1 MSLPFRHKLEPSRA
15 LTDLDPT
22 SLSATDL
29 AQRIAR
35 REVSC
40 TAVMTAFLDR
50 IDAINPR
57 VNAIVSRVGRPA
69 LLAQAA
75 EYDRCEPKGPLHGLP
90 FAVKDLE
97 AVAGL
102 PNTMGSPLFRD
113 QVPTTDSIMVSRL
126 RAAGAIFIGKT
137 NVPEFGFGSQTY
149 NTVFGTTL
157 NAYDQSRTAGGS
169 SGGAAVALAS
179 RMVPLADGSDH
190 AGSLRNPA
198 AFNNVFGFRPSF
210 GRIPTEAPD
219 VFAATLGVLGPM
231 ARSVEDLALL
241 LSVQAGPDPRAPLA
255 IRQTAASV
263 TRLLDVPVAGR
274 RIGWLGDLGGYL
286 AIEPG
291 ILPLCETALGVFET
305 LGVSVEPVDIGFPLP
320 ELWEAWTT
328 LRSWGVAANLG
339 EVHADPARRALLKP
353 EAQWEIRRGL
363 AVSGT
368 AISEALAVRTRWYL
382 HMLRLFER
390 FDHLVLP
397 SAQVFPFP
405 AELHW
410 PQAIGGRAMDTYHR
424 WMEVVIL
431 ATMAQLPALNAPVG
445 FGTAGLPMGMQIIGR
460 PQDEL
465 SCLQIGHAYDLAT
478 RWPDRRPPALG

>member
-1 MSLPFRHKLEPSRA
+1 VI
-15 LTDLDPT
+15 DLDPT
-22 SLSATDL
+22 QLSATDL
-29 AQRIAR
+29 ACRIAR
-35 REVSC
+35 REMSC
-40 TAVMTAFLDR
+40 VAVMTAFLDR
-50 IDAINPR
+50 IDAINPS
-57 VNAIVSRVGRPA
+57 VNAIVSRVERPA

-75 EYDRCEPKGPLHGLP
+75 EFDIGEPRGPLHGLP

-102 PNTMGSPLFRD
+102 PNTMGSPLYRD
-113 QVPTTDSIMVSRL
+113 EMPAADSIMVARL

-157 NAYDQSRTAGGS
+157 NAYDQNRTAGGS
-169 SGGAAVALAS
+169 SGGAAVALAA

-219 VFAATLGVLGPM
+219 VFAAALGVLGPM

-241 LSVQAGPDPRAPLA
+241 LSVQAGFDPRAPLS

-263 TRLLDVPVAGR
+263 TAPLDVPVAGR
-274 RIGWLGDLGGYL
+274 RVGWLGDLGGYL
-286 AIEPG
+286 AVEPG
-291 ILPLCETALGVFET
+291 ILPLCESALGVFET
-305 LGVSVEPVDIGFPLP
+305 LGAVVEPVRIGFPMP
-320 ELWEAWTT
+320 ELWQAWTT

-339 EVHADPARRALLKP
+339 EIYADPARRALLKP
-353 EAQWEIRRGL
+353 EAQWEIARGL
-363 AVSGT
+363 GVSGT

-382 HMLRLFER
+382 HMLGLFER
-390 FDHLVLP
+390 LDHLVLP
-397 SAQVFPFP
+397 SAQVFPF
-405 AELHW
+405 AADLHW
-410 PQAIGGRAMDTYHR
+410 PQAIAGRAMDTYHR
-424 WMEVVIL
+424 WMEVVIP
-431 ATMAQLPALNAPVG
+431 ATMAQLPALNVPVG
-445 FGTAGLPMGMQIIGR
+445 FGDLGLPMGMQIIGR

-465 SCLQIGHAYDLAT
+465 SCLQIGHAYDVAT
-478 RWPDRRPPALG
+478 RWPERRPPVMGA

>member
-1 MSLPFRHKLEPSRA
+1 VS
-15 LTDLDPT
+15 DLDPT
-22 SLSATDL
+22 QLSATDL
-29 AQRIAR
+29 ARRITT
-35 REVSC
+35 REISC
-40 TAVMTAFLDR
+40 VAVMTAFLDR
-50 IDAINPR
+50 IDAINPS
-57 VNAIVSRVGRPA
+57 VNAIVSRVERPA

-75 EYDRCEPKGPLHGLP
+75 EYDRGEPRGPLHGLP

-113 QVPTTDSIMVSRL
+113 TIPPADSIMASRL

-169 SGGAAVALAS
+169 SGGAAVALAT

-198 AFNNVFGFRPSF
+198 GFNNVFGFRPSF
-210 GRIPTEAPD
+210 GRVPAEAPD
-219 VFAATLGVLGPM
+219 VFAASLGVLGPM

-241 LSVQAGPDPRAPLA
+241 LSVQAGFDPRAPLSA
-255 IRQTAASV
+255 RQTGASV
-263 TRLLDVPVAGR
+263 TAPLDVPVAGR

-291 ILPLCETALGVFET
+291 ILPLCESALGVMET
-305 LGVSVEPVDIGFPLP
+305 LGAVVKPVAIGFPMAA
-320 ELWEAWTT
+320 LWEAWTT

-339 EVHADPARRALLKP
+339 EVYGDPARRPLLKP
-353 EAQWEIRRGL
+353 EAQWEIARGL
-363 AVSGT
+363 AVSGS
-368 AISEALAVRTRWYL
+368 AISAALAVRTRWYL
-382 HMLRLFER
+382 HMLGLFER
-390 FDHLVLP
+390 FDHFALP
-397 SAQVFPFP
+397 TAQVFPY
-405 AELHW
+405 AADLHW

-424 WMEVVIL
+424 WMEVVIP
-431 ATMAQLPALNAPVG
+431 ATMAQLPALNVPVG
-445 FGTAGLPMGMQIIGR
+445 FGEAGLPMGMQIIGR

-465 SCLQIGHAYDLAT
+465 SCLQMGQAYDRAT
-478 RWPDRRPPALG
+478 RWPERRPPALGT

>member
-1 MSLPFRHKLEPSRA
+1 M
-15 LTDLDPT
+15 TDLDLT
-22 SLSATDL
+22 ALSATEL
-29 AQRIAR
+29 ARQIADKSI
-35 REVSC
+35 SC
-40 TAVMTAFLDR
+40 VEVMTAFLDR
-50 IDAINPR
+50 IDAINPH
-57 VNAIVSRVGRPA
+57 VNAIVSRVERPA

-75 EYDRCEPKGPLHGLP
+75 HYDACEPKGPLHGLP

-113 QVPTTDSIMVSRL
+113 EVPPADSIMVSRL

-169 SGGAAVALAS
+169 SGGAAVALAT

-210 GRIPTEAPD
+210 GRVPAEAAD

-241 LSVQAGPDPRAPLA
+241 LSVQAGPDPRAPLS
-255 IRQTAASV
+255 IRQTGPSV
-263 TRLLDVPVAGR
+263 TAPLDGPVAGR

-286 AIEPG
+286 AVEPG
-291 ILPLCETALGVFET
+291 ILPLCESALGVLET
-305 LGVSVEPVDIGFPLP
+305 LGAVVEPVRIGFPMP
-320 ELWEAWTT
+320 ELWDAWTT

-339 EVHADPARRALLKP
+339 EIYADPGRRALLKP
-353 EAQWEIRRGL
+353 EAQWEIARGL
-363 AVSGT
+363 GISGT
-368 AISEALAVRTRWYL
+368 ALSEALAVRTRWYL
-382 HMLRLFER
+382 YMLGLFER

-397 SAQVFPFP
+397 SAQVFPF
-405 AELHW
+405 AADLHW
-410 PQAIGGRAMDTYHR
+410 PQAIAGRAMDTYHR
-424 WMEVVIL
+424 WMEVVIP
-431 ATMAQLPALNAPVG
+431 ATMAQLPALNVPVG
-445 FGTAGLPMGMQIIGR
+445 FGETDLPMGMQIIGR

-465 SCLQIGHAYDLAT
+465 SCLQIGHAYDVAT
-478 RWPDRRPPALG
+478 RWPERRPSILGA

>member
-1 MSLPFRHKLEPSRA
+1 
-15 LTDLDPT
+15 LTDPT
-22 SLSATDL
+22 RLSATDL
-29 AQRIAR
+29 ARRIAAR
-35 REVSC
+35 DLSC
-40 TAVMTAFLDR
+40 VAVMTAFLDR
-50 IDAINPR
+50 IDAINPS
-57 VNAIVSRVGRPA
+57 VNAIVSPVGRA
-69 LLAQAA
+69 SLLAQAA
-75 EYDRCEPKGPLHGLP
+75 EYDRMAPMGPLHGLP

-97 AVAGL
+97 PVAGL

-113 QVPTTDSIMVSRL
+113 QMPPADSIMVSRL

-157 NAYDQSRTAGGS
+157 NAYDQTKTAGGS
-169 SGGAAVALAS
+169 SGGAAVALAT

-241 LSVQAGPDPRAPLA
+241 LSVQAGPDPRAPLSA
-255 IRQTAASV
+255 GQTAASV
-263 TRLLDVPVAGR
+263 TAPLDVPVAGR

-291 ILPLCETALGVFET
+291 ILPLCESALGVFET
-305 LGVSVEPVDIGFPLP
+305 LGAVVEPVAIGFPMA

-339 EVHADPARRALLKP
+339 ELHADPARRELLKP
-353 EAQWEIRRGL
+353 EARWEIERGL

-368 AISEALAVRTRWYL
+368 AISAALAVRTRWYL
-382 HMLRLFER
+382 HMLGLFER

-397 SAQVFPFP
+397 SAQVFPF
-405 AELHW
+405 AAGLHW
-410 PQAIGGRAMDTYHR
+410 PQAIGGRAMDSYHR
-424 WMEVVIL
+424 WMEVVIP
-431 ATMAQLPALNAPVG
+431 ATMAQLPALNVPVG
-445 FGTAGLPMGMQIIGR
+445 FGELGLPMGMQIIGR
-460 PQDEL
+460 PRDEL
-465 SCLQIGHAYDLAT
+465 SCLQIAHAYDLAT
-478 RWPDRRPPALG
+478 RWPERRRPALGV

>member
-1 MSLPFRHKLEPSRA
+1 M
-15 LTDLDPT
+15 TDPT
-22 SLSATDL
+22 ETSATDL
-29 AQRIAR
+29 ARAIADKSI
-35 REVSC
+35 SC
-40 TAVMTAFLDR
+40 VAVMTAFLDR
-50 IDAINPR
+50 IDAINPH
-57 VNAIVSRVGRPA
+57 VNAIVSRAGRPA

-75 EYDRCEPKGPLHGLP
+75 HYDACEPKGPLHGLP

-113 QVPTTDSIMVSRL
+113 EVPPADSIMVSRL

-169 SGGAAVALAS
+169 SGGAAVALAT

-210 GRIPTEAPD
+210 GRVPAEAAD

-241 LSVQAGPDPRAPLA
+241 LSVQAGPDPRAPLS
-255 IRQTAASV
+255 IRQTGPSV
-263 TRLLDVPVAGR
+263 TAPLDAPVAGR

-286 AIEPG
+286 AVEPG
-291 ILPLCETALGVFET
+291 ILPLCESALGVLET
-305 LGVSVEPVDIGFPLP
+305 LGAVVEPVLIGFPIA
-320 ELWEAWTT
+320 ELWDAWTT

-339 EVHADPARRALLKP
+339 EIYADPARRALLKP
-353 EAQWEIRRGL
+353 EAQWEIARGL
-363 AVSGT
+363 GISGT

-382 HMLRLFER
+382 HMLGLFER

-397 SAQVFPFP
+397 SAQVFPF
-405 AELHW
+405 AADLHW
-410 PQAIGGRAMDTYHR
+410 PQAIAGRAMDTYHR
-424 WMEVVIL
+424 WMEVVIP
-431 ATMAQLPALNAPVG
+431 ATMAQLPALNVPVG
-445 FGTAGLPMGMQIIGR
+445 FGETDLPMGMQIIGR

-465 SCLQIGHAYDLAT
+465 SCLQIGHAYDVAT
-478 RWPDRRPPALG
+478 RWPERRRPAPLTA